1 MWGELNMG
9 SSRPI
14 LWRTYIED
22 FPNLEVSMVSD
33 FNKGYNCIAW
43 SIGVTD
49 RWVWNE
55 IDYNSDGTSS
65 LGEFIQFYAKH
76 GYTPTSSEKLAEVA
90 LFALK
95 EGQGYRVTHAAK
107 RNKQYP
113 DRDIWLS
120 KMGQGGVI
128 EHKGLSVFKD
138 SPYGAPIA
146 LFRRE

>member
-1 MWGELNMG
+1 MRIAGV
-9 SSRPI
+9 SSRPM
-14 LWRTYIED
+14 LWKTYLEE
-22 FPNLEVSMVSD
+22 FPNLEVAMVSG
-33 FNKGYNCIAW
+33 FNEGFNCIAW

-55 IDYNSDGTSS
+55 IDTNSDGTSS
-65 LGEFIQFYAKH
+65 LSEFINFYAKH
-76 GYTPTSSEKLAEVA
+76 GYLPTSNEKTADVA

-95 EGQGYRVTHAAK
+95 QGEGYKVTHAAK
-107 RNKQYP
+107 KNKQYP
-113 DRDIWLS
+113 NRNIWLS

-138 SPYGAPIA
+138 SPYGTPIA